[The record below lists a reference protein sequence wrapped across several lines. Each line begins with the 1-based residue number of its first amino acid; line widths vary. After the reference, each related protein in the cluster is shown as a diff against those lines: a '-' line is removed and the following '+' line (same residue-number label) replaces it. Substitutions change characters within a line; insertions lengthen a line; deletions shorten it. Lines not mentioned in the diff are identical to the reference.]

1 MRVHLLTG
9 VLCAL
14 CAMGVQAQTGNPS
27 KEQMIEQL
35 KSAPSR
41 SWGATR
47 NLTVGAAPAADK
59 TGGPAAAAPEP
70 VAVVKRPSVSLSI
83 EFDYNSAR
91 VRHESQSALSNLAE
105 ALQSPE
111 LKDNNFAIEGH
122 TDAKGSYNGNLK
134 LSQRR
139 AMAVA
144 EILKKR
150 GVSEQRLVSA
160 GKGSEELANKE
171 DPFAA
176 ENRRV
181 QVINIQ

>member
-1 MRVHLLTG
+1 MLGAVVGH
-9 VLCAL
+9 
-14 CAMGVQAQTGNPS
+14 AQTVNPS

-41 SWGATR
+41 GWGATR
-47 NLTVGAAPAADK
+47 NLTVGAAPD
-59 TGGPAAAAPEP
+59 T
-70 VAVVKRPSVSLSI
+70 VAVAKRPSVSLLI

-91 VRHESQSALSNLAE
+91 VRPESQVALANLSD
-105 ALQSPE
+105 ALQSAE
-111 LKDNNFAIEGH
+111 LKGNNFAIEGH

-144 EILKKR
+144 EFLKKR
-150 GVSEQRLVSA
+150 GVSEQRLVTA

-171 DPFAA
+171 DPLAA

-181 QVINIQ
+181 QVINLN

>member
-1 MRVHLLTG
+1 MRVRD
-9 VLCAL
+9 VLCVAL
-14 CAMGVQAQTGNPS
+14 ALWAAVGHAQTVNPN

-41 SWGATR
+41 GWGASR
-47 NLTVGAAPAADK
+47 NLTVGAAPAA
-59 TGGPAAAAPEP
+59 GSAVAPDP
-70 VAVVKRPSVSLSI
+70 VAVAKRPSISLLI

-91 VRHESQSALSNLAE
+91 VRPESQAALADLSD
-105 ALQSPE
+105 ALLSPE

-144 EILKKR
+144 DILKKR
-150 GVSEQRLVSA
+150 GVSEQRLVTA
-160 GKGSEELANKE
+160 GKGSEELANKD

-181 QVINIQ
+181 QVININ